1 MSFNSVQDGVS
12 YEYIYQ
18 ISNISIDGNSIS
30 LALISERISVDF
42 LGTNSKEVKIFDET
56 FRFILK
62 DEGIVDACDIQ
73 KISEPSQF
81 SGYVTNIKTTLGLI

>member
-1 MSFNSVQDGVS
+1 MNIF
-12 YEYIYQ
+12 IRYQ
-18 ISNISIDGNSIS
+18 IFQLMAILF

-73 KISEPSQF
+73 KKYLSLPNLADMSQIS
-81 SGYVTNIKTTLGLI
+81 KTTLGLI